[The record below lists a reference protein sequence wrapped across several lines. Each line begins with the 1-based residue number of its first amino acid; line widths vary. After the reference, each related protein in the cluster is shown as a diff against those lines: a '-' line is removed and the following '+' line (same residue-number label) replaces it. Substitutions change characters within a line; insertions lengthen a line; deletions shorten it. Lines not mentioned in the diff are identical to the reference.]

1 MSKLLRTM
9 SFTILAV
16 MLAALGSHFTQAA
29 KPGGGGAVPAGTI
42 YYEQYDNEP
51 ILRVSDP
58 DELARLK
65 GLIKGP

>member
-1 MSKLLRTM
+1 
-9 SFTILAV
+9 
-16 MLAALGSHFTQAA
+16 
-29 KPGGGGAVPAGTI
+29 VPSTI

-65 GLIKGP
+65 TLLPPR